1 MGTGMLVWHVAYN
14 ANRWNANTVNNT
26 VGMPLFNLVPA
37 NNTIYET
44 PLKFAE
50 WQRVAANLYPGT
62 TGNTSLTDDT
72 TPATTVYTGSGLSQ
86 PIYNIAENDGVI
98 SFSFI
103 DPSLTGIVATET
115 TIGEQPRKVYTIDGR
130 QRGTSGNGL
139 APGVYIVKQGKESKK
154 VFIK

>member
-1 MGTGMLVWHVAYN
+1 MATRSLQ
-14 ANRWNANTVNNT
+14 
-26 VGMPLFNLVPA
+26 PLP
-37 NNTIYET
+37 
-44 PLKFAE
+44 
-50 WQRVAANLYPGT
+50 RHD
-62 TGNTSLTDDT
+62 GNTSLTDDT

>member
-1 MGTGMLVWHVAYN
+1 
-14 ANRWNANTVNNT
+14 
-26 VGMPLFNLVPA
+26 
-37 NNTIYET
+37 
-44 PLKFAE
+44 FAE

-62 TGNTSLTDDT
+62 TGNTSLTDET

-86 PIYNIAENDGVI
+86 PIYNISETDGVI

>member
-1 MGTGMLVWHVAYN
+1 M
-14 ANRWNANTVNNT
+14 
-26 VGMPLFNLVPA
+26 PA

-115 TIGEQPRKVYTIDGR
+115 TIGEQPSTPSTADRGKHLETVSLQVCISSSRAKRVRKY
-130 QRGTSGNGL
+130 L
-139 APGVYIVKQGKESKK
+139 
-154 VFIK
+154 